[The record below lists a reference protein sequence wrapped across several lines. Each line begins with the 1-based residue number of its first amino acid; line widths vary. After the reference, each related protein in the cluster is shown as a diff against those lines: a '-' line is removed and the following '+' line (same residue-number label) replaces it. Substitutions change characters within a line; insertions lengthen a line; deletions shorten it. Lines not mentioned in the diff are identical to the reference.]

1 MSEVKKQ
8 AIQDAKAEKCRFKG
22 VADSGSPIAD
32 VWTRVYDDNA
42 RRYFVKKTGQI
53 NLDETI
59 QESKNAADIA
69 ILKKQYELTGQIPQS
84 DPSLINGADLVGVPQ
99 NIHELYDFYNHAED
113 KFNSL
118 PEGLRK
124 AFGGVQGFINAIN
137 GGTVHDVYI
146 RYIQS
151 LLVPKKPEQTQQQQQ
166 EKTEGE

>member
-8 AIQDAKAEKCRFKG
+8 AIQDLQAEKCRFKG

-32 VWTRVYDDNA
+32 VWTRVYDESA

-59 QESKNAADIA
+59 QESKNASDIA

-84 DPSLINGADLVGVPQ
+84 DPTLINGADLVGVPQ

-118 PEGLRK
+118 PEDLRK
-124 AFGGVQGFINAIN
+124 AFGGVQGFIKAIN
-137 GGTVHDVYI
+137 GGNVQDVYN

-151 LLVPKKPEQTQQQQQ
+151 LLVPKKPEQKPQT
-166 EKTEGE
+166 EVKTEGE